1 MALWPF
7 RRREPASLTAA
18 AVNLVESGPEP
29 YRARKSED
37 PWQKEAWRQY
47 DICGELR
54 FAVQWISNAISL
66 ADMYAA
72 EIDPATGLAGE
83 RTDNAQV
90 QAVVDAVFGGT
101 ARRPQAQST
110 IATNWQIAGEAFMLI
125 RPRGAGL
132 SDEWLI
138 MSSTEIEE
146 KGGAGFEYIDPVT
159 GKRVPVRPRDKLIRL
174 WNPHPSRQVHADS
187 AVRSALPVLR
197 EIERTSQN
205 IAARLVSRI
214 AMNGVWFYPEEL
226 DYTRGDDDP
235 EGPDGL
241 ADLFARAG
249 EAAMR
254 DVGQPSSQIPVMVP
268 VSSDLLELIKEPVR
282 FDSDV
287 PAEILELREA
297 AIKRLAACLDMPGE
311 IMTGMGESNHWNAW
325 QIEEAAYKIHVAP
338 VLDRLSSA
346 LTSEY
351 LHPILAKMGV
361 PDPERYVIAFST
373 AEIISRPNRTDELMS
388 LWDKRLISDDYMR
401 AEAGVPDTAKPDD
414 DEAARRLLE
423 GLVGGA
429 PTLLADPSVQDALGI
444 DLEVVPEGAVPVE
457 AVTDPD
463 TPPAPV
469 VRALPVQQEPDD
481 VDPALVAAAELAV
494 FDALS
499 RAGARML
506 TREHRGRFQSTPKH
520 ELYRVIP
527 TVLSNTQSHALMAD
541 SFAFIDPVADAHGLD
556 TEMLRTYLRTY
567 TAGLV
572 LDKREHRR
580 ADLVTSL
587 EWVVRHGRA

>member
-18 AVNLVESGPEP
+18 AVNLVDTGPEP

-54 FAVQWISNAISL
+54 FATQWISNAISL

-72 EIDPATGLAGE
+72 EVDPATGLVGD

-90 QAVVDAVFGGT
+90 QAVVASIFGGM
-101 ARRPQAQST
+101 ARKPQAQST
-110 IATNWQIAGEAFMLI
+110 IGTNWQIAGEVYILI

-132 SDEWLI
+132 PDEWLI

-146 KGGAGFEYIDPVT
+146 KGGAGFEYLDPVT
-159 GKRVPVRPRDKLIRL
+159 GKRIPVQPRDKLIRL

-197 EIERTSQN
+197 EIERTSQH
-205 IAARLVSRI
+205 IAAGLVSRI
-214 AMNGVWFYPEEL
+214 ALNGVWFLPEEL
-226 DYTRGDDDP
+226 DFAQGDDDP
-235 EGPDGL
+235 AGPTGL
-241 ADLFARAG
+241 MELLAKAG

-254 DVGQPSSQIPVMVP
+254 DVGQPSSQMPVIVPIP
-268 VSSDLLELIKEPVR
+268 SDMREFISDPIRL
-282 FDSDV
+282 DS
-287 PAEILELREA
+287 AIAQEILDLRNT
-297 AIKRLAACLDMPGE
+297 AIRRLATALDMPAE

-325 QIEEAAYKIHVAP
+325 QIEEATYKIHVAP

-351 LHPILAKMGV
+351 LHPILAQMGV
-361 PDPERYVIAFST
+361 ANPERYVIEFDT
-373 AEIISRPNRTDELMS
+373 AEIISRPNRTEELMVM
-388 LWDKRLISDDYMR
+388 WRERLISDDYMR
-401 AEAGVPDTAKPDD
+401 AEAGVPDSAAPDD

-423 GLVGGA
+423 GLVSGA

-444 DLEVVPEGAVPVE
+444 ELEVVPEGAVPVSE
-457 AVTDPD
+457 VTDPSA
-463 TPPAPV
+463 APV
-469 VRALPVQQEPDD
+469 PAVRALPVQTDPDE

-506 TREHRGRFQSTPKH
+506 TREHRGRFQATPKH
-520 ELYRVIP
+520 ELYRALP
-527 TVLSNTQSHALMAD
+527 TVVNHDRAAALLAD
-541 SFAFIDPVADAHGLD
+541 SFAFIDPVAQAHGLNAD
-556 TEMLRTYLRTY
+556 NLRAALACHTSDLITHKI
-567 TAGLV
+567 A
-572 LDKREHRR
+572 HNRR
-580 ADLVTSL
+580 DLVAAL
-587 EWVVRHGRA
+587 RDFHCGRA